1 MTESL
6 GPESE
11 RMIDLEAYDLDGLR
25 ANVSELVDLQQL
37 AVRTFQWTFTG
48 PLAVGLLTWIYFSG
62 RMPTWVLVPFDLIAI
77 VLSLLGSALA
87 AVFIVMRSKVAAA
100 TGAASRTFD
109 VLAMAHGDLEQ
120 ALDGGVEVSVKGL
133 AGQILEL
140 AVFPAIEDGIVAVAP
155 PPARFLVRPIVWLP
169 TTVVSK
175 TVMAVVDRL
184 PATTLGHLSEEQ
196 LQAGSDEVGA
206 LRGAFESLPE
216 DLAEAQLGLERTV
229 AKALNI
235 SARPLVIA
243 VIIALLPL
251 LGWLL
256 IGDALA

>member
-25 ANVSELVDLQQL
+25 ADVSELVDLQQL
-37 AVRTFQWTFTG
+37 AVRTFQWTVLG
-48 PLAVGLLTWIYFSG
+48 PLVVGLLTWIYFSG
-62 RMPTWVLVPFDLIAI
+62 RMPTWALVPFDLVAV
-77 VLSLLGSALA
+77 VLSLVGAALA

-100 TGAASRTFD
+100 TEAATRTFD

-120 ALDGGVEVSVKGL
+120 ALDGGVEVSVKEL

-140 AVFPAIEDGIVAVAP
+140 AVFPALEDGVVAVAP

-175 TVMAVVDRL
+175 TVMAVVDLL
-184 PATTLGHLSEEQ
+184 PATTLGHLSEDE
-196 LQAGSDEVGA
+196 LQAGSDEVGK
-206 LRGAFESLPE
+206 LRAAFGSLPE

-229 AKALNI
+229 NKALNI
-235 SARPLVIA
+235 SARPLIIA
-243 VIIALLPL
+243 VGVALLPL
-251 LGWLL
+251 LVWLL
-256 IGDALA
+256 IGDVLA